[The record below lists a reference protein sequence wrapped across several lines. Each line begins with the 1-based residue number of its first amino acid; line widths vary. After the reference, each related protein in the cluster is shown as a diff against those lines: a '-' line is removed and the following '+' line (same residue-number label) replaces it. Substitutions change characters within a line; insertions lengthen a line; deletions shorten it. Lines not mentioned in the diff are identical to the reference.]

1 MTESLIV
8 QLGKDAFTVTL
19 LSALPMLGASLIV
32 GVMISVFQAATQ
44 IQELTLTFVPKVL
57 AVGVV
62 GVLFGPWMM
71 NNLIVYT
78 TQLLT
83 SLPNYAR

>member
-1 MTESLIV
+1 MTQTLII

-19 LSALPMLGASLIV
+19 MAALPMLGASLIV

-44 IQELTLTFVPKVL
+44 IQEMTLTFVPKVL

-71 NNLIVYT
+71 DTLIVYT